1 MQQSKGKTEL
11 AWSWPGGQSGG
22 QAEKLFCYFNLVTN
36 AFAVTKYNGH
46 SDKREDG
53 FV

>member
-22 QAEKLFCYFNLVTN
+22 QAEKLLSSFTLVTL
-36 AFAVTKYNGH
+36 AVAVTKYPT
-46 SDKREDG
+46 KTI
-53 FV
+53 